1 MNLFLGWGEKMVY
14 SPTVKMARELVLA
27 GRDLLGSNKMEI
39 YRPGLNYLVFLVFAL
54 LASGAS
60 ANTGIVTQLSGT
72 LSVHKADGSVRIL
85 SQKSEVVSGDTVN
98 TQKDSYAQIKFSD
111 GGTVTLKPNTSLKIQ
126 DFHFK
131 QDEPQQDSFIF
142 GLVKGGLRAVTG
154 LVGKRGNQD
163 AYKLDTATATIGIRG
178 TSYGAD
184 DCIAT
189 PCPKPNSSEN
199 LEPSV
204 YVSVT
209 DGEIVVSNNAGS
221 QNFVAGQF
229 GAISDR
235 NSRPRFLST
244 DPGLQFTPP
253 STFIQSIM
261 TGAAASMG
269 KAQEC
274 VVRH

>member
-1 MNLFLGWGEKMVY
+1 MM
-14 SPTVKMARELVLA
+14 
-27 GRDLLGSNKMEI
+27 D
-39 YRPGLNYLVFLVFAL
+39 YRPSLRCLAFVALGLMSSAGV
-54 LASGAS
+54 
-60 ANTGIVTQLSGT
+60 ANTGTVMQLSGT
-72 LSVHKADGSVRIL
+72 LSVLKADGSVRIL
-85 SQKSEVVSGDTVN
+85 SQKSEVAGGDTVN

-111 GGTVTLKPNTSLKIQ
+111 GGTITLKPNSSVKIQ
-126 DFHFK
+126 QFRFK
-131 QDEPQQDSFIF
+131 QEEPEKDSFIF

-154 LVGKRGNQD
+154 LVGKRGDQD
-163 AYKLDTATATIGIRG
+163 AYSLGTATATIGIRG

-184 DCIAT
+184 DCYTT

-209 DGEIVVSNNAGS
+209 DGEIIATNNAGS
-221 QNFVAGQF
+221 QSFLAGQF

-253 STFIQSIM
+253 ATFIQSIM
-261 TGAAASMG
+261 TGAAVNAG
-269 KAQEC
+269 KSQEC
-274 VVRH
+274 VVRR